1 MFAIFEKL
9 GGTDAAIAVL
19 SRRLNWTPSK
29 DTIKKWRANRQIGA
43 RATIALID
51 ECRERGI
58 ECDPIDDFRGPPRH
72 LAEAAE

>member
-9 GGTDAAIAVL
+9 GGQDAAVAVL
-19 SRRLNWTPSK
+19 TRRLSWTPSR
-29 DTIKKWRANRQIGA
+29 DTLKKWRANRQIGA

-58 ECDPIDDFRGPPRH
+58 KCDPIDDFRGPPRN
-72 LAEAAE
+72 AEAA